1 MKNHS
6 KNKID
11 EILLSWLGLFLRIE
25 RIAVKVGLVLCLCV
39 VSGVWC
45 VVRVVGR
52 EMLTRSLDVNN

>member
-39 VSGVWC
+39 V
-45 VVRVVGR
+45 RVVGR